1 VAGSVGPTNRSAS
14 ISPDVNDPGRRN
26 ITFDEL
32 AEGYAEQMRG
42 LVDGGVDAIL
52 VETVFDTLNGKAAI
66 YALRTILGNAA
77 MPLMVSGT
85 ITDASGRLLSGQTV
99 EAFYASVEHGRLLS
113 IGLNCAFGARQMMP
127 YVERLGR
134 VAKGA
139 VSAHPNAGLPNVMG
153 GYDEGAE
160 RMAAVIEEYCRQGLL
175 NIVGG
180 CCGTTPEHIRAI
192 AQVAGKYE
200 PRAYRAPADNDG
212 ATVLA
217 GLEVQRIE
225 AAANFVNVG
234 ERTNVAGSARFARLI
249 REGAYA
255 EALAVAAE
263 QVEGGAQVVDVCMD
277 APMIDARE
285 AMTRFLN
292 LMAAEPEI
300 ARLPVMIDSSDWRG
314 CGWCR
319 ARRWSIR
326 FRSRRARRCFSTTPG
341 G

>member
-1 VAGSVGPTNRSAS
+1 MERNIEAEIRRRILVLDGGLGTLIQARGLTAEDYAGHVGCNDYLVISRPDVVEEIHAAYLEAGADIVSTDTFNANPVSLRDYGLQARTYELNKTAARLARGVADRFEARDGRPRFVAGSVGPTNRSAS

-26 ITFDEL
+26 VTFDEL

-153 GYDEGAE
+153 GYDEG
-160 RMAAVIEEYCRQGLL
+160 RSG
-175 NIVGG
+175 
-180 CCGTTPEHIRAI
+180 
-192 AQVAGKYE
+192 
-200 PRAYRAPADNDG
+200 
-212 ATVLA
+212 
-217 GLEVQRIE
+217 
-225 AAANFVNVG
+225 
-234 ERTNVAGSARFARLI
+234 
-249 REGAYA
+249 
-255 EALAVAAE
+255 
-263 QVEGGAQVVDVCMD
+263 
-277 APMIDARE
+277 
-285 AMTRFLN
+285 
-292 LMAAEPEI
+292 
-300 ARLPVMIDSSDWRG
+300 WR
-314 CGWCR
+314 R
-319 ARRWSIR
+319 
-326 FRSRRARRCFSTTPG
+326 
-341 G
+341 